1 MRKALWFTTLLVF
14 IGFAAP
20 ASADVDVLRPLGEDT
35 RDSHPGSFVALPD
48 DTVLFAADDGV
59 HGRELW
65 RTDGTAAGTAMVAD
79 LTPGPTGS
87 APREL
92 TVVDGIA
99 YFTAGATE
107 FWRSDGTAAE
117 RSGS

>member
-35 RDSHPGSFVALPD
+35 RDSHPGSFAALPD

-79 LTPGPTGS
+79 LAPGPTGS
-87 APREL
+87 
-92 TVVDGIA
+92 D
-99 YFTAGATE
+99 
-107 FWRSDGTAAE
+107 AA
-117 RSGS
+117 